1 MERITDLIA
10 RLKDY
15 QDNINKFMEAAT
27 IQAADTITDM
37 NIGQLY
43 DLGENRDEEKIRPAY
58 APATVEIKMKKGQ
71 PTNRVTLRDTF
82 EWQSSFYIQYYQEGF
97 EIMAGD
103 WKIDRL
109 KAKYGDEIL
118 GLQDDNVRYLL
129 ENVYQPKLIEELKNA
144 IYES

>member
-1 MERITDLIA
+1 MGRITDLIT
-10 RLKDY
+10 RLEDY
-15 QDNINKFMEAAT
+15 QDNINMFMEAAT
-27 IQAADTITDM
+27 IQASDTITDM

-43 DLGENRDEEKIRPAY
+43 DLGENRDGEKIRPAY

-82 EWQSSFYIQYYQEGF
+82 EWQSSFYIQYYQDGF

-103 WKIDRL
+103 WKTDRL

>member
-1 MERITDLIA
+1 MDRITDLIT
-10 RLKDY
+10 RLEDY
-15 QDNINKFMEAAT
+15 QDNINMFMEAAT

-43 DLGENRDEEKIRPAY
+43 DLGENRDGEKIRPAY

-82 EWQSSFYIQYYQEGF
+82 EWQSSFYIQYYQDGF
-97 EIMAGD
+97 EIMASD
-103 WKIDRL
+103 WKTDRL

-118 GLQDDNVRYLL
+118 GLQDDNVRCLL
-129 ENVYQPKLIEELKNA
+129 ENFYQPKLIEELKNA
-144 IYES
+144 IYER

>member
-1 MERITDLIA
+1 MDRITDLIA

-15 QDNINKFMEAAT
+15 QDNINMFMEAAT

-43 DLGENRDEEKIRPAY
+43 DSGEDRNGNKIQPPY
-58 APATVEIKMKKGQ
+58 TPVTVQIKLKKGQ

-82 EWQSSFYIQYYQEGF
+82 EWQSSFFVQYLADGF
-97 EIMAGD
+97 EIMASD
-103 WKIDRL
+103 WKTDRL

-118 GLQDDNVRYLL
+118 GLQDDNVSYLL
-129 ENVYQPKLIEELKNA
+129 ENFYQPKLIEELKNA
-144 IYES
+144 IYDS

>member
-1 MERITDLIA
+1 MDRITDLIT
-10 RLKDY
+10 RLEDY
-15 QDNINKFMEAAT
+15 QDNINMFMEAAT
-27 IQAADTITDM
+27 IQASDTITDM

-43 DLGENRDEEKIRPAY
+43 DLGENRDGEKIRPAY

-82 EWQSSFYIQYYQEGF
+82 EWQSSFYIQYYQDGF

-103 WKIDRL
+103 WKTDRL
-109 KAKYGDEIL
+109 KSKYGDEIL